1 MKKTTVTWSGS
12 SGKTQRGYSIFLW
25 LIQKGGRK
33 PAYFLLLWVALY
45 YRLFNK
51 QSNKSLY
58 YVYHNIL
65 KLPSTKIGPT
75 LLKNYRFFGQSLI
88 DKVAVA
94 LRPNHHGITINRD
107 GEHFFHEMLSKGKGG
122 ILIGAHLGSW
132 DLAGQL
138 LVEVAV
144 HVNIVMFDGEEPAI
158 KKLIEQK
165 TGKPIYNIIY
175 IREDMSHIYK
185 IHDALKNNE
194 LVCLHG
200 DRFIKGQR
208 CVKMDFLGQ
217 PAYFPEGPFALA
229 AAMKAPISFVFAIKT
244 SKSHYHFKASPP
256 TILEEKGAT
265 AAKTLRQN
273 YVALLEENLK
283 NHPEQWYNYYDFWEA

>member
-1 MKKTTVTWSGS
+1 MKKDTVTWSGS

-25 LIQKGGRK
+25 LIEKGGRA
-33 PAYFLLLWVALY
+33 PAYFLLSFVALY
-45 YRLFNK
+45 YRLFK
-51 QSNKSLY
+51 KESNQSLY
-58 YVYHNIL
+58 YTYNEIL
-65 KLPSTKIGPT
+65 KIPSSKISHT
-75 LLKNYRFFGQSLI
+75 ILKNYQLFGQSLI
-88 DKVAVA
+88 DKVVVA
-94 LRPNHHGITINRD
+94 LKPHSHGITINRD
-107 GEHFFHEMLSKGKGG
+107 GEHFFHQMLSEGKGG

-158 KKLIEQK
+158 KKLIEEK
-165 TGKPIYNIIY
+165 TGKPIYNIIF
-175 IREDMSHIYK
+175 IKDDMSHIYK

-200 DRFIKGQR
+200 DRFVKGQR
-208 CVKMDFLGQ
+208 NVLMEFLGH

-244 SKSHYHFKASPP
+244 NNNHYHFKASPP
-256 TILEEKGAT
+256 KVLKERGAI
-265 AAKTLRQN
+265 AAQTLRKE
-273 YVALLEENLK
+273 YVALLEEYLTK
-283 NHPEQWYNYYDFWEA
+283 YPEQWYNYYDFWEK